1 MDKYIDIKA
10 IVAIGSTTRT
20 NVKADEFSDLD
31 LIIATENPTKWLNG
45 KYPEKTGVVQMV
57 MNRGYEIMYNSGG
70 FTELIK
76 QYVSNVHLNPE
87 MSEEEYLNLVN
98 DFYFHNIWACK
109 KLKRGEIW
117 AAKIYT
123 DKK

>member
-45 KYPEKTGVVQMV
+45 KYTEKAGVVQMV
-57 MNRGYEIMYNSGG
+57 MNRGYEIMY
-70 FTELIK
+70 
-76 QYVSNVHLNPE
+76 VNPE

-109 KLKRGEIW
+109 KMKRGEIW

-123 DKK
+123 EKK